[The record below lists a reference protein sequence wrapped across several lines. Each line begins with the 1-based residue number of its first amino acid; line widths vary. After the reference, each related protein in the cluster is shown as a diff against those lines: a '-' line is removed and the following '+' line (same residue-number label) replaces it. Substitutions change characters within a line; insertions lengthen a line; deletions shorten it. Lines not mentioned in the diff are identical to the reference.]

1 MRILLLGPR
10 FMGRWTEASQT
21 ALQALGHQVYKF
33 YFDQSPNEFRAIRLM
48 SMTAVWSQ
56 QLRGSI
62 HSRLY
67 RRWLSVKHRNLTK
80 LARDF
85 SPQLIIVLKGETI
98 PLNVLERLRREL
110 GVPIVTWWVD
120 DPFRFPGTIETYSSY
135 DHFFVFDGAYIPRLE
150 DLGVRRLTF
159 LPCACDIHDYHQ
171 MNLSGADR
179 RRYSCEVAF
188 VGWFY
193 SQRGQLVTSMAGLDV
208 AVWGPGWQLP
218 EAKPVLQAVGANSH
232 RGHKMNSRD
241 AARLYNVA
249 KICVN
254 NHHDQS
260 VYNGL
265 NIRSFE
271 VPACGGFQLVDN
283 LRGIHELFTP
293 GEEVVCYESYDQA
306 RELADYYLE
315 RPEERAEIGRRGRE
329 RVLREH
335 TYRHRMETLLE
346 SVKDLL

>member
-1 MRILLLGPR
+1 MRVLLIGPH
-10 FMGRWTEASQT
+10 FLGRWAESSQA
-21 ALQALGHQVYKF
+21 ALESIGHQVVRTY
-33 YFDQSPNEFRAIRLM
+33 YDVAPNEARAIRILALN
-48 SMTAVWSQ
+48 AVWSTN
-56 QLRGSI
+56 LRAAIRDALGD
-62 HSRLY
+62 RL
-67 RRWLSVKHRNLTK
+67 LALKHRSIVK
-80 LARDF
+80 LARGC

-98 PLNVLERLRREL
+98 PLNVLERLSCEL
-110 GVPIVTWWVD
+110 GVPIVTWWID
-120 DPFRFPGTIETYSSY
+120 DPFGFPDAIETYSSY

-159 LPCACDIHDYHQ
+159 LPCACDIHDYRQ

-218 EAKPVLQAVGANSH
+218 EAKPALQAVGANSH

-265 NIRSFE
+265 NMRSFE

-293 GEEVVCYESYDQA
+293 GEELVCYESYDQA

-335 TYRHRMETLLE
+335 TYRHRMETLLK